1 MEKLPTEHFFD
12 PLLELK
18 VHFLKINKC
27 TSSQYVYYE
36 HLSKVL
42 GSFFPVGNF
51 TSWAI
56 FWYDVGNF
64 AGGQFSGRPANFLRP
79 ALNVGSSR
87 DQATINN
94 A

>member
-42 GSFFPVGNF
+42 GSFFRWVILPR
-51 TSWAI
+51 
-56 FWYDVGNF
+56 
-64 AGGQFSGRPANFLRP
+64 GQFSGMM
-79 ALNVGSSR
+79 
-87 DQATINN
+87 
-94 A
+94 